1 MHLKEVYRN
10 NAAAVDTLLREKM
23 TAFADPW
30 YYGVAAVWRQT
41 PYTKQQWVSG
51 IERHTLWT
59 AVRCL
64 SRRL

>member
-23 TAFADPW
+23 TALQIPGITVSLL
-30 YYGVAAVWRQT
+30 YGGDTVYQT
-41 PYTKQQWVSG
+41 AMG
-51 IERHTLWT
+51 IRVERHTLWT

>member
-23 TAFADPW
+23 TALQIPVLRCRCCMEA
-30 YYGVAAVWRQT
+30 T